1 MVWFVFSMVN
11 MERTI
16 LLDTLITMEVDHMVM
31 DQVQEDI
38 PHGYPPDFYSRYVY
52 GVKNTFQQYLVG
64 LHKEK
69 TWGFLLLR
77 N

>member
-16 LLDTLITMEVDHMVM
+16 LLDTLITMELDRMVM

-38 PHGYPPDFYSRYVY
+38 PMDILQISTLGMFM
-52 GVKNTFQQYLVG
+52 
-64 LHKEK
+64 E
-69 TWGFLLLR
+69 
-77 N
+77 

>member
-16 LLDTLITMEVDHMVM
+16 LLDTLITMELDRMVM

-38 PHGYPPDFYSRYVY
+38 PMDILQISTLGMCR
-52 GVKNTFQQYLVG
+52 
-64 LHKEK
+64 E
-69 TWGFLLLR
+69 
-77 N
+77 

>member
-16 LLDTLITMEVDHMVM
+16 LLDTLITMELDRMVM

-38 PHGYPPDFYSRYVY
+38 PMDILQISNLGMCM
-52 GVKNTFQQYLVG
+52 
-64 LHKEK
+64 E
-69 TWGFLLLR
+69 
-77 N
+77 

>member
-16 LLDTLITMEVDHMVM
+16 LLDTLITMELDRMAM

-38 PHGYPPDFYSRYVY
+38 PMDILQISTLGMCM
-52 GVKNTFQQYLVG
+52 
-64 LHKEK
+64 E
-69 TWGFLLLR
+69 
-77 N
+77 

>member
-16 LLDTLITMEVDHMVM
+16 LLDPLITMEVDHMVM

-38 PHGYPPDFYSRYVY
+38 PMDILQISTLGMCM
-52 GVKNTFQQYLVG
+52 
-64 LHKEK
+64 E
-69 TWGFLLLR
+69 
-77 N
+77 

>member
-1 MVWFVFSMVN
+1 MVN

-38 PHGYPPDFYSRYVY
+38 PMGILQISTL
-52 GVKNTFQQYLVG
+52 GMCM
-64 LHKEK
+64 E
-69 TWGFLLLR
+69 
-77 N
+77 

>member
-11 MERTI
+11 MEKTI

-38 PHGYPPDFYSRYVY
+38 PMDILQISTLGMCME
-52 GVKNTFQQYLVG
+52 Q
-64 LHKEK
+64 K
-69 TWGFLLLR
+69 THF
-77 N
+77 NSI